1 MNLKSIPIAA
11 MLLGCTLAVPDLLGS
26 AKAQPGKDIPP
37 SEAMEHEAD
46 IAYLTKLAERP
57 GPISVAAKNLI
68 ELFKAAHGGRRR
80 VHPAAADPASALA
93 AGKVSPDMKWAIA
106 DADRLKAEQEKVRA
120 DAPALTEA
128 FIALKDA
135 AQQEHDPNVEGFA
148 SDLAADDLAD
158 VDITEPT
165 VLLIG
170 EWLRLKIAAAIS
182 HALLFIHQ

>member
-1 MNLKSIPIAA
+1 MNLKTIPIAA
-11 MLLGCTLAVPDLLGS
+11 MLLGCTLVVPGLLGS
-26 AKAQPGKDIPP
+26 ASAQPGKDIPP
-37 SEAMEHEAD
+37 SEEMEHEGD

-57 GPISVAAKNLI
+57 GPVGAAAKNLI
-68 ELFKAAHGGRRR
+68 EAFKGHMEAEDEFIL
-80 VHPAAADPASALA
+80 PPLTLLPALA

-106 DADRLKAEQEKVRA
+106 DADKLKAEQETVRA
-120 DAPALTEA
+120 THQRLTEA

-135 AQQEHDPNVEGFA
+135 GQQEHDASVEGFA

-170 EWLRLKIAAAIS
+170 EFLREKLPAK
-182 HALLFIHQ
+182 